1 MRKYII
7 SLVLQLKLI
16 LISILILTS
25 CSSSMKTLK
34 TVAEVDLNRYTG
46 KWYEIARLPNSFE
59 KGLVCCTAEYSLR
72 PDGKIKVVN
81 SGVKEDNPAKISSV
95 TGKAWVPDPDE
106 PGRLKVQFFWPFAA
120 GYYIFHL
127 DQENYQYVLVGNP
140 SRKYLWILARTPEI
154 EDTLYRELVEVAKKY
169 EFPVEKL
176 IKVNQTCKN

>member
-1 MRKYII
+1 
-7 SLVLQLKLI
+7 
-16 LISILILTS
+16 
-25 CSSSMKTLK
+25 MKTLK

-46 KWYEIARLPNSFE
+46 KWYEIARLRNSFE

-95 TGKAWVPDPDE
+95 TGKAWVPDKDE

-120 GYYIFHL
+120 GYYIFYL
-127 DQENYQYVLVGNP
+127 DQEKYQYVLVGNP
-140 SRKYLWILARTPEI
+140 TRKYLWILARTPEI
-154 EDTLYRELVEVAKKY
+154 EDTLYRDLVEVAKKS